1 MSFALGDP
9 NFTIAASSGNLTKQA
24 DGSYIAIWILG
35 ATIWGQGFNADG
47 SHKDGQFQIASGG
60 TGYADVSATLLSTG
74 ETIVT
79 WVEGGSVK
87 AQRIGADHAS
97 IGVVQDLGSPNVL
110 DQHAPEVYDI
120 GNGDYSVLYK
130 GVDGFDLLAQTT
142 VIGQSVTKSDFA
154 SAEDS
159 DHAFT
164 ALTNG
169 TLIVLYHAGTHIQ
182 LEDEN
187 NGALKSIV
195 RADPN
200 APKNHSATALADGKF
215 LVAWQDSVVAG
226 GSSVIKVQVFDADR
240 DPVGTAVSFATPPGG
255 VRSLA
260 VTQLS
265 DGGFALLLTMNN
277 GTDYDVYVASCSAD
291 GTILMEPALVGA
303 SAAGM
308 QTNPDVVALAD
319 GAFVVSWLNATNA
332 TLMTEV
338 FDGGVEPPQN
348 HAPSNIHL
356 TSGGTSSVVDETKIG
371 GHVVATVT
379 ADDDGG
385 AGGLRYFMTD
395 SNTFEIDAVTG
406 QIKVRNG
413 AVLDYEGKSSHS
425 VTVTVKDQNGVGLTS
440 TKVITINVSDVLEA
454 VNGTS
459 GKDVLT
465 GGIGADK
472 LFGGTGNDIL
482 TGGAGQ
488 DIFVFN
494 TALGKGSTSKN
505 QNKKVNFDTITD
517 FDRADDIV
525 WLDNKIFKKLGRAGS
540 EAAPAAL
547 KKGYFRAGTAK
558 DKNDYV
564 TYKKGIVSYDADGS
578 GSAYKPV
585 EIIKIGNKAKIG
597 ADDFLIV

>member
-154 SAEDS
+154 SAEDF

-195 RADPN
+195 RRTRMRQKTIRLLLWPTEN
-200 APKNHSATALADGKF
+200 SSSLGKIPSWQ
-215 LVAWQDSVVAG
+215 VA
-226 GSSVIKVQVFDADR
+226 
-240 DPVGTAVSFATPPGG
+240 
-255 VRSLA
+255 VRS
-260 VTQLS
+260 S
-265 DGGFALLLTMNN
+265 R
-277 GTDYDVYVASCSAD
+277 SRCSTPIA
-291 GTILMEPALVGA
+291 I
-303 SAAGM
+303 
-308 QTNPDVVALAD
+308 Q
-319 GAFVVSWLNATNA
+319 
-332 TLMTEV
+332 
-338 FDGGVEPPQN
+338 
-348 HAPSNIHL
+348 
-356 TSGGTSSVVDETKIG
+356 SG
-371 GHVVATVT
+371 
-379 ADDDGG
+379 
-385 AGGLRYFMTD
+385 R
-395 SNTFEIDAVTG
+395 
-406 QIKVRNG
+406 R
-413 AVLDYEGKSSHS
+413 
-425 VTVTVKDQNGVGLTS
+425 
-440 TKVITINVSDVLEA
+440 
-454 VNGTS
+454 
-459 GKDVLT
+459 
-465 GGIGADK
+465 
-472 LFGGTGNDIL
+472 
-482 TGGAGQ
+482 
-488 DIFVFN
+488 
-494 TALGKGSTSKN
+494 
-505 QNKKVNFDTITD
+505 
-517 FDRADDIV
+517 
-525 WLDNKIFKKLGRAGS
+525 
-540 EAAPAAL
+540 
-547 KKGYFRAGTAK
+547 
-558 DKNDYV
+558 
-564 TYKKGIVSYDADGS
+564 
-578 GSAYKPV
+578 
-585 EIIKIGNKAKIG
+585 
-597 ADDFLIV
+597 